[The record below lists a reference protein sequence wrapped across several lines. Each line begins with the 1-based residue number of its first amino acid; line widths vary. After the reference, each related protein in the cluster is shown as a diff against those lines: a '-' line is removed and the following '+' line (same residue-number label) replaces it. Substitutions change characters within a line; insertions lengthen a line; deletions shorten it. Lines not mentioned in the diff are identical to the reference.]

1 MKQFRKESLRYLMDK
16 NYIIAI
22 IGAVLAIIAIILALI

>member
-1 MKQFRKESLRYLMDK
+1 MDK

-22 IGAVLAIIAIILALI
+22 IGAVLTIIAIILALI